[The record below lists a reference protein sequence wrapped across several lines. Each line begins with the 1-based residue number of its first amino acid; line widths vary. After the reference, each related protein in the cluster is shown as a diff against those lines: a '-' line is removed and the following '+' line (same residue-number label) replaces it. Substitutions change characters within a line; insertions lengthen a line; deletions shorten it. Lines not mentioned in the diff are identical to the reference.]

1 MIGVFALLYG
11 ALEVPAA
18 AEAPSASTA
27 QSSPALKSV
36 LSGLE
41 QRYGKAPSLQAS
53 FVQTTTSALY
63 GDDTQKGTV
72 ALERPDKM
80 HWVFE
85 GDGREFICDGKT
97 LWIWA
102 PKDKQVLRFKEAGK
116 EVSAAQAVLQSLHKV
131 GELFQA
137 EVVSTDQMKGHVLAL
152 TPRPGD
158 PPLFAKLTVSLDG
171 GYGLKQV
178 EVLDAQGT
186 KTTLVFANVVL
197 GTDLPDDQFTFVAP
211 QGVEVID
218 AN

>member
-1 MIGVFALLYG
+1 MIGLLALLY
-11 ALEVPAA
+11 AVMEVPAV
-18 AEAPSASTA
+18 AEAPPTTA
-27 QSSPALKSV
+27 QPSPALKSV

-41 QRYGKAPSLQAS
+41 QRYGKAPSLQAA
-53 FVQTTTSALY
+53 FVQTTTSVLY

-80 HWVFE
+80 HWVFV

-102 PKDKQVLRFKEAGK
+102 PKDKQVLRFKDAGK
-116 EVSAAQAVLQSLHKV
+116 EVSAAQAVLQSLHRV

-137 EVVSTDQMKGHVLAL
+137 EVVSSDPMKGHVLGL

-158 PPLFAKLTVSLDG
+158 PPLFSKLTITLDP
-171 GYGLKQV
+171 GYGLRQV

-186 KTTLVFANVVL
+186 RTTLVFSNVVL
-197 GTDLPDDQFTFVAP
+197 GTDLPDDLFTFVAP
-211 QGVEVID
+211 PGAEVVD

>member
-1 MIGVFALLYG
+1 MIGALALLFTV
-11 ALEVPAA
+11 LEVPAV
-18 AEAPSASTA
+18 AETPPITESSA
-27 QSSPALKSV
+27 ALKSV
-36 LSGLE
+36 LAGLE

-53 FVQTTTSALY
+53 FLQTTTSALY
-63 GDDTQKGTV
+63 GEDTQKGTV

-102 PKDKQVLRFKEAGK
+102 PKDKQVMRFKEAGK

-137 EVVSTDQMKGHVLAL
+137 EVVSTDPVKGHVLGL

-158 PPLFAKLTVSLDG
+158 PQLFTKLTVTLDA
-171 GYGLKQV
+171 GYGLRQV

-186 KTTLVFANVVL
+186 RTVLVFSNVVL

-211 QGVEVID
+211 KGVEVVD